1 LEHLRTHIAR
11 NTQVDIGDPPNL
23 PPIAGLPNDRPLPL
37 PLDLDPLDV
46 GLNGSAGSCD
56 ALTPAAIQAVI
67 DTILGSIDQA
77 KLDVKA
83 NGVLGTY
90 ASAARDNL
98 TYLTEANDKML
109 VLQDWLKSVGVDE
122 PFVTNATGAYNVHGY
137 VREAIIPLH
146 YARHWAMIS
155 TVYHNSTNARDSFE
169 LTTTALDL
177 IEPLGAQ
184 AGRCYMGTS
193 GIST

>member
-1 LEHLRTHIAR
+1 MEHLAR
-11 NTQVDIGDPPNL
+11 NTQVDKGNPPNL
-23 PPIAGLPNDRPLPL
+23 PPIAGLPNDRPLPV
-37 PLDLDPLDV
+37 PLDLNPLDA

-67 DTILGSIDQA
+67 DTMLESIDKAQ
-77 KLDVKA
+77 LDVTA
-83 NGVLGTY
+83 NGVGGAY

-98 TYLTEANDKML
+98 TYLAEARDKML

-137 VREAIIPLH
+137 AREAIISLQ

-155 TVYHNSTNARDSFE
+155 TVYHNSTDARDSFE
-169 LTTTALDL
+169 LTTAALDL

-184 AGRCYMGTS
+184 AGRCYMGTY
-193 GIST
+193 GMST